1 MNIDIVEILSK
12 ELSDSINRSVVNLLL
27 FDNRV
32 AEIKTSKRNGLINSI
47 LEDTDF
53 IPINIENIEY
63 YKLLS
68 EEYKKKYKKYGKI
81 L

>member
-32 AEIKTSKRNGLINSI
+32 AEIKTSNRNGLINSI